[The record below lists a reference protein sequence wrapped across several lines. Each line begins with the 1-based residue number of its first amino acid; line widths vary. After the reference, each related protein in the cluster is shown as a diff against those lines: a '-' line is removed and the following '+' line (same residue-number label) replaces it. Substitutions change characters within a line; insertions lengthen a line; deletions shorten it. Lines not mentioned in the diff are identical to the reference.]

1 MNIKDTLAG
10 LQPYMATISAVGVLF
25 LVWKAVK

>member
-1 MNIKDTLAG
+1 MGIKSTLEN
-10 LQPYMATISAVGVLF
+10 LQPYMATIAAVGVVY

>member
-1 MNIKDTLAG
+1 MGIKSTLEG
-10 LQPYMATISAVGVLF
+10 LQPYMATIAAVGVVY